1 MNPRLPSDSEQ
12 QPAQG
17 MLILTTAHE
26 LQYMNDRAAGMIRQL
41 HESNGAA
48 AADQLPIEITS
59 LCRDIRDN
67 MYRQPLGKGPVGPL
81 LACMVE
87 GVSGPVMLRG
97 LGFPVPDDLA
107 RSRILVLIEELGHE
121 TGERCHDPLSD
132 YVGVTN

>member
-1 MNPRLPSDSEQ
+1 MYPRFLSESER

-41 HESNGAA
+41 HESDGAA
-48 AADQLPIEITS
+48 TADQLPIEITS
-59 LCRDIRDN
+59 LCRDIEDH
-67 MYRQPLGKGPVGPL
+67 MYRQPLRQGPVGPL

-107 RSRILVLIEELGHE
+107 RSRILVLIEELDHQ
-121 TGERCHDPLSD
+121 TGEQCHDPLLD
-132 YVGVTN
+132 YAGVTN